1 MSATP
6 LLKVEDLTITFH
18 AHDKATVAASGVSYE
33 LNSGEVLAVV
43 GESGS
48 GKSVSALALTQ
59 LLPSA
64 PTCVVSGKI
73 NLEGINLLSLSEKE
87 ISKYRGKV
95 IAYIFQDPGT
105 SLNPVYSVEFQIA
118 EAIKIH
124 RPEIT
129 DVQAAVI
136 QSLNEVRIHEP
147 EKVAQQY
154 PHELS
159 GGMQQRVMIAMAL
172 ACNPRILVADE
183 PTTALDVTTQARVM
197 ELLSRIVEQR
207 GLAVILITHDLGVAS
222 QFCDRLSVMYGGKI
236 VETGSIKDVI
246 SAPLHPYTKA
256 LINSVCTV
264 DLDVTKPMI
273 AIGGQPPVLSNL
285 PSGCTFH
292 PRCPMANTTSCI
304 TTMPELVTI
313 GASRTAACDLI
324 DTKSGSKGF
333 SHV

>member
-18 AHDKATVAASGVSYE
+18 AHEKATVAASGVSYE

-73 NLEGINLLSLSEKE
+73 TLEGINVLSLSEKE

-124 RPEIT
+124 RPEIS
-129 DVQAAVI
+129 DVRAAVI

-183 PTTALDVTTQARVM
+183 PTTALDVTIQK
-197 ELLSRIVEQR
+197 EIIDLLAHLCRQR
-207 GLAVILITHDLGVAS
+207 GMSILLITHNFGIVAN
-222 QFCDRLSVMYGGKI
+222 FANRVIVMRHGKV
-236 VETGSIKDVI
+236 VETGSAQHVLEN
-246 SAPLHPYTKA
+246 PTHPYTQG
-256 LINSVCTV
+256 LIACIPR
-264 DLDVTKPMI
+264 L
-273 AIGGQPPVLSNL
+273 GQKRHRLTTLPTELS
-285 PSGCTFH
+285 
-292 PRCPMANTTSCI
+292 
-304 TTMPELVTI
+304 
-313 GASRTAACDLI
+313 
-324 DTKSGSKGF
+324 
-333 SHV
+333 

>member
-18 AHDKATVAASGVSYE
+18 AHEKATVAASGVSYE

-73 NLEGINLLSLSEKE
+73 TLEGINLLSLSEKE

-124 RPEIT
+124 RLEIS
-129 DVQAAVI
+129 DVRAAVI

-183 PTTALDVTTQARVM
+183 PTTALDVTIQK
-197 ELLSRIVEQR
+197 EIIDLLAHLCRQR
-207 GLAVILITHDLGVAS
+207 GMSILLITHNFGIVAN
-222 QFCDRLSVMYGGKI
+222 FANRVIVMRHGKV
-236 VETGSIKDVI
+236 VETGSAQHVLEN
-246 SAPLHPYTKA
+246 PTHPYTQG
-256 LINSVCTV
+256 LIACIPR
-264 DLDVTKPMI
+264 L
-273 AIGGQPPVLSNL
+273 GQKRHRLTTLPTELS
-285 PSGCTFH
+285 
-292 PRCPMANTTSCI
+292 
-304 TTMPELVTI
+304 
-313 GASRTAACDLI
+313 
-324 DTKSGSKGF
+324 
-333 SHV
+333 

>member
-18 AHDKATVAASGVSYE
+18 AHEKATVAASGVSYE

-73 NLEGINLLSLSEKE
+73 TLEGINLLDLSEKE

-124 RPEIT
+124 RPEIS
-129 DVQAAVI
+129 DVRAAVI

-183 PTTALDVTTQARVM
+183 PTTALDVTIQK
-197 ELLSRIVEQR
+197 EIIDLLAHLCRQR
-207 GLAVILITHDLGVAS
+207 GMSILLITHNFGIVAN
-222 QFCDRLSVMYGGKI
+222 FANRVIVMRHGKV
-236 VETGSIKDVI
+236 VETGSAQHVLEN
-246 SAPLHPYTKA
+246 PTHPYTQG
-256 LINSVCTV
+256 LIACIPR
-264 DLDVTKPMI
+264 L
-273 AIGGQPPVLSNL
+273 GQKRHRLTTLPTELS
-285 PSGCTFH
+285 
-292 PRCPMANTTSCI
+292 
-304 TTMPELVTI
+304 
-313 GASRTAACDLI
+313 
-324 DTKSGSKGF
+324 
-333 SHV
+333 

>member
-18 AHDKATVAASGVSYE
+18 AHEKATVAASGVSYE

-73 NLEGINLLSLSEKE
+73 TLEGINLLSLSEKE

-124 RPEIT
+124 RPEIS
-129 DVQAAVI
+129 DVHAAVI

-183 PTTALDVTTQARVM
+183 PTTALDVTIQK
-197 ELLSRIVEQR
+197 EIIDLLAHLCRQR
-207 GLAVILITHDLGVAS
+207 GMSILLITHNFGIVAN
-222 QFCDRLSVMYGGKI
+222 FANRVIVMRHGKV
-236 VETGSIKDVI
+236 VETGSAQHVLEN
-246 SAPLHPYTKA
+246 PTHPYTQG
-256 LINSVCTV
+256 LIACIPR
-264 DLDVTKPMI
+264 L
-273 AIGGQPPVLSNL
+273 GQKRHRLTTLPTELS
-285 PSGCTFH
+285 
-292 PRCPMANTTSCI
+292 
-304 TTMPELVTI
+304 
-313 GASRTAACDLI
+313 
-324 DTKSGSKGF
+324 
-333 SHV
+333 

>member
-18 AHDKATVAASGVSYE
+18 AHEKATVAASGVSYE

-59 LLPSA
+59 LLPGA

-73 NLEGINLLSLSEKE
+73 TLEGINLLSLSEKE

-124 RPEIT
+124 RPEIS
-129 DVQAAVI
+129 DVRAAVI

-183 PTTALDVTTQARVM
+183 PTTALDVTIQK
-197 ELLSRIVEQR
+197 EIIDLLAHLCRQR
-207 GLAVILITHDLGVAS
+207 GMSILLITHNFGIVAN
-222 QFCDRLSVMYGGKI
+222 FANRVIVMRHGKV
-236 VETGSIKDVI
+236 VETGSAQHVLEN
-246 SAPLHPYTKA
+246 PTHPYTQG
-256 LINSVCTV
+256 LIACIPR
-264 DLDVTKPMI
+264 L
-273 AIGGQPPVLSNL
+273 GQKRHRLTTLPTELS
-285 PSGCTFH
+285 
-292 PRCPMANTTSCI
+292 
-304 TTMPELVTI
+304 
-313 GASRTAACDLI
+313 
-324 DTKSGSKGF
+324 
-333 SHV
+333 